1 MNNLGQ
7 VTLAD
12 IGRALKRYQ
21 PFIAIVVAVLLV
33 VAFLPGQAPPGGS
46 VTAGDVE
53 IADIGSGG
61 STVDAGGSDGTD
73 GSGATGVEGSASG
86 GTSASSGGSSSS
98 GGGRSAAGTPG
109 RGGSTQAAVSLPDRP
124 VANCDA
130 SRGRIALPVHV
141 SPPCT
146 AAYDGDNGGTT
157 YQGVTADTIKV
168 VVYEPQANAAVDAA
182 LTAAGANNTPEQR
195 EATRNGFN
203 EIFNAHYNLWGRKV
217 ELVHYQA
224 SGPSDD
230 DAAAKADAIEI
241 ATGLKA
247 FAVINAPGSNAF
259 PKELAARGVLC
270 ICTAS
275 QPNEFYESL
284 DPYVGYTSLP
294 SSTQGYVHRAEYI
307 CKRLANGRKAVHAGD
322 PTLQLAERKFGIL
335 YFETADNAY
344 AGGVDFFEGL
354 LAQCGVKLAV
364 RLGYTGPPDLAT
376 TQEQAR
382 PFIQKMKD
390 EGVTSVIFSGDF
402 LSPAIFTQEAT
413 RQRYTPEW
421 IITGSVLT
429 DTTIFARTYDKAQ
442 WAHAFGISYLTARYP
457 DEEGDVF
464 NLYQWHHG
472 RTPEADNQF
481 GVLYAGMLPLYL
493 GMMLA
498 GETLT
503 PQSFQAGLFAFPPTG
518 GGMKTASH
526 ISWGHHGIWGD
537 MRDYTAVDN
546 VAEIWWDNTATGE
559 DEVGN
564 PGTGM
569 YRYVNGGERYLPGQH
584 PTGDT
589 TAFNPEG
596 TVTVYDTRPEE
607 ERAPQYP
614 PPQR

>member
-7 VTLAD
+7 VTLAE

-21 PFIAIVVAVLLV
+21 PFIAIVIAVLLV
-33 VAFLPGQAPPGGS
+33 VAFLPGDPPPSGS
-46 VTAGDVE
+46 VAAGDVE
-53 IADIGSGG
+53 IADTGSGNGGSGG
-61 STVDAGGSDGTD
+61 DTAGDATDGT
-73 GSGATGVEGSASG
+73 STG
-86 GTSASSGGSSSS
+86 GTAQGSTGSSSSGTSSS
-98 GGGRSAAGTPG
+98 GGGRSASTGT
-109 RGGSTQAAVSLPDRP
+109 GGSGGGSAQAVSLPDRP
-124 VANCDA
+124 VANCDTA
-130 SRGRIALPVHV
+130 RGRLALPVHV

-146 AAYDGDNGGTT
+146 AAYDGANGGST

-168 VVYEPQANAAVDAA
+168 AIYVAQANAAVDAA
-182 LTAAGANNTPEQR
+182 LTAAGANNTPEER
-195 EATRNGFN
+195 RATIEGFN
-203 EIFNAHYNLWGRKV
+203 EIFNNHYNLWGRKV
-217 ELVHYQA
+217 ELVFYEA

-241 ATGLKA
+241 ATGVKA

-294 SSTQGYVHRAEYI
+294 SSTQGYIHRAEYI
-307 CKRLANGRKAVHAGD
+307 CKRVAKRKAKFAGD
-322 PTLQLAERKFGIL
+322 PTLQLQERKFGIL

-354 LAQCGVKLAV
+354 LAKCGVKLAV

-413 RQRYTPEW
+413 RQRYNPEW
-421 IITGSVLT
+421 ILTGSALT
-429 DTTIFARTYDKAQ
+429 DTTIFARTYDKSQ
-442 WAHAFGISYLTARYP
+442 WAHAFGISYLSARYP
-457 DEEGDVF
+457 DEEGDVY
-464 NLYQWHHG
+464 NLYQWALG

-481 GVLYAGMLPLYL
+481 GVIYAGMLPLYL

-498 GETLT
+498 GENLT

-518 GGMKTASH
+518 AGMKTASQV
-526 ISWGHHGIWGD
+526 SWGDHGFWGG

-546 VAEIWWDNTATGE
+546 VAEIWWDNAATGE

-564 PGTGM
+564 PGAGM

-584 PTGDT
+584 PNSDT

-596 TVTVYDTRPEE
+596 TVTTYETRPEA

-614 PPQR
+614 PPQK